1 MNVVLLLLVVVT
13 VVEEVT
19 FANVVSVLER
29 VVLLLVVEGE
39 VFIVDGFPSD
49 GKSESSSSEF
59 ESSSSEFVSYAK
71 SLAGSSAVYR
81 FLDISIIYICNSI
94 LKKQSN
100 GNC

>member
-29 VVLLLVVEGE
+29 IVLILVVEGE

-49 GKSESSSSEF
+49 GDSESSSL
-59 ESSSSEFVSYAK
+59 EFVSYAK

-81 FLDISIIYICNSI
+81 FWDISVIYICNSI

-100 GNC
+100 YNC